1 MRERARE
8 VGWRLGRRRGSRAG
22 GLEYHESAKVKNKLV
37 GKRSI
42 VVDTLDMK

>member
-1 MRERARE
+1 MRGRW
-8 VGWRLGRRRGSRAG
+8 VGGWGGGGGAG

-37 GKRSI
+37 GKGSF